1 MTATYSPSSSSNKN
15 RVRLIIFDT
24 DIPENAI
31 FQDEEINAFLNL
43 QGDDVLLGAAMA
55 LDTMASRESMVQK
68 VIRLMDLQT
77 NGPAVAAD
85 LRKHAS
91 MLREQVEIGAVD
103 VAEFV
108 NNKFQHQ
115 ERLWKQQQRGVL

>member
-1 MTATYSPSSSSNKN
+1 MTATYAPSSSSNMN

-24 DIPENAI
+24 DVTENAI
-31 FQDEEINAFLNL
+31 FQDEEINAFLDI

-55 LDTMASRESMVQK
+55 LDTMASRESMIQK

-77 NGPAVAAD
+77 NGPAVAKD
-85 LRKHAS
+85 LRDHAK
-91 MLREQVEIGAVD
+91 MLREQTEIGAVD

-108 NNKFQHQ
+108 NNTFQHR
-115 ERLWKQQQRGVL
+115 ERLWKQKQRGEL

>member
-1 MTATYSPSSSSNKN
+1 MTATYSPSSSSNMN

-24 DIPENAI
+24 DIHENAI
-31 FQDEEINAFLNL
+31 FQDEEINAFLDI

-68 VIRLMDLQT
+68 VIKLMDLST

-85 LRKHAS
+85 LRNHAK
-91 MLREQVEIGAVD
+91 MLREQTEIGAVD

-108 NNKFQHQ
+108 NNIFQHR